1 LVSEPRSCTRDEGIK
16 NRFFVFDVLRF
27 IDHLGLLG
35 QIGHSLLGGRSSDD
49 VSGQVFCGY
58 YLFAVLPLK
67 RRRIIFNQE
76 SIQRR
81 IEK

>member
-1 LVSEPRSCTRDEGIK
+1 MRASKTRF
-16 NRFFVFDVLRF
+16 RVFDVLGFR
-27 IDHLGLLG
+27 DHLGLLRE
-35 QIGHSLLGGRSSDD
+35 IGHPLLGGRRSDD

-58 YLFAVLPLK
+58 YLSAVLPLK
-67 RRRIIFNQE
+67 RRRIIFNQG